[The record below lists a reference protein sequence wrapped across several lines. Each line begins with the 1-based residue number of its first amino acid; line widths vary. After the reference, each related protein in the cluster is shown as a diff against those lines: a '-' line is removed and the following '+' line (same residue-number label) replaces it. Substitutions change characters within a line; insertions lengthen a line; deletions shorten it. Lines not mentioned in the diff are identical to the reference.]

1 MTSVLLPLYVMAFPP
16 SNRKGDSPLF
26 ALSLEKG
33 DSPHFS
39 ILGLKNSELMDIV
52 ECALSPMFAESDNST
67 EQKTVLKGDVILPDR
82 ILSKGVVE
90 MTGGRITDVYAQSD
104 RTWDGRSFFLDYSN
118 HYISP
123 GFIDLHVHG
132 ALGRDFMDADME
144 SFNII
149 GGHLARTGVTA
160 FLATTLSA
168 PFESIL
174 KVIHAVKK
182 SPAFP
187 LVSKPLGVHI
197 EGPFLNIEHCGAQN
211 ANFIKEITEEDI
223 QLLIEAT
230 KGLKAIVTIAPEV
243 KANMRFIET
252 LKKNGIVVSI
262 GHSGATYEQTLAGIK
277 AGISHA
283 THFFNAMPEFRHR
296 EPGVVGAIL
305 ESENITVE
313 LICDGIHV
321 HPASIRLVLER
332 KGLENVCLITDSIL
346 AAGLGDG
353 DYVLGKLNITV
364 KGDETRLKDGSSLAG
379 SVLTLNKAVKNVL
392 DWTDLSIVQVVQMA
406 SLNPA
411 RVLGL
416 HKDMGSIEK
425 GKFANLTVYD
435 KDFQIIQ
442 TYVYGKPVI

>member
-1 MTSVLLPLYVMAFPP
+1 
-16 SNRKGDSPLF
+16 
-26 ALSLEKG
+26 
-33 DSPHFS
+33 
-39 ILGLKNSELMDIV
+39 MDIV
-52 ECALSPMFAESDNST
+52 KDNKKRNLMEDGNAT
-67 EQKTVLKGDVILPDR
+67 AQKTILKGDIILPDR
-82 ILSKGVVE
+82 VLSKGVVE
-90 MTGGRITDVYAQSD
+90 ITDNRITNIYVQSE
-104 RTWDGRSFFLDYSN
+104 RTWDGRSYFLDYGG

-149 GGHLARTGVTA
+149 GGHMVRTGVTS

-168 PFESIL
+168 PFVSIL
-174 KVIHAVKK
+174 KVIDTVKR
-182 SPAFP
+182 SPVFP
-187 LVSKPLGVHI
+187 LVSKPLGVHV
-197 EGPFLNIEHCGAQN
+197 EGPFLNADESGAQN
-211 ANFIKEITEEDI
+211 AEFIKEITEEDI

-230 KGLKAIVTIAPEV
+230 QGLKAIVTLAPEV
-243 KANMRFIET
+243 KNNMRFIQSLRE
-252 LKKNGIVVSI
+252 NGIVVSV

-296 EPGVVGAIL
+296 EPGIVGAIL

-332 KGLENVCLITDSIL
+332 KGLDNICLITDSIL
-346 AAGLGDG
+346 ATGLGDG

-392 DWTDLSIVQVVQMA
+392 DWTDLSISQVVRMA

-416 HKDMGSIEK
+416 DNDMGSIEK
-425 GKFANLTVYD
+425 GKIANLTVYD
-435 KDFQIIQ
+435 KDFQIEQ

>member
-1 MTSVLLPLYVMAFPP
+1 MYTES
-16 SNRKGDSPLF
+16 GD
-26 ALSLEKG
+26 
-33 DSPHFS
+33 
-39 ILGLKNSELMDIV
+39 
-52 ECALSPMFAESDNST
+52 ST
-67 EQKTVLKGDVILPDR
+67 EQKIILKGDVILPDKV
-82 ILSKGVVE
+82 LAKGVVE
-90 MTGGRITDVYAQSD
+90 ITGERITDIYAQSD
-104 RTWDGRSFFLDYSN
+104 RTWDGRSYFLDHSG

-123 GFIDLHVHG
+123 GFVDLHIHG

-168 PFESIL
+168 PVKSIL
-174 KVIHAVKK
+174 MVIETVQR
-182 SPAFP
+182 SPEYP

-197 EGPFLNIEHCGAQN
+197 EGPFLNVKQRGAQN
-211 ANFIKEITEEDI
+211 AEFIKEITDEDVRV
-223 QLLIEAT
+223 LIEAT
-230 KGLKAIVTIAPEV
+230 HGIKTIVTLAPEV
-243 KANMRFIET
+243 KDNMRFIET

-305 ESENITVE
+305 ESENVTVE

-353 DYVLGKLNITV
+353 DYILGKLNITV
-364 KGDETRLKDGSSLAG
+364 RGDETRLKDGSSLAG

-392 DWTDLSIVQVVQMA
+392 DWTDLSINQVVQMA

-416 HKDMGSIEK
+416 HKDMGSVEK
-425 GKFANLTVYD
+425 GKFANLTVFD
-435 KDFQIIQ
+435 KTFQVKQ

>member
-1 MTSVLLPLYVMAFPP
+1 MFTESE
-16 SNRKGDSPLF
+16 DSR
-26 ALSLEKG
+26 
-33 DSPHFS
+33 
-39 ILGLKNSELMDIV
+39 
-52 ECALSPMFAESDNST
+52 
-67 EQKTVLKGDVILPDR
+67 EQKTILKGDVILPDR
-82 ILSKGVVE
+82 LLSKGVVE
-90 MTGGRITDVYAQSD
+90 ITGDRITDIYAQSD
-104 RTWDGRSFFLDYSN
+104 RTWDGRSYYLDYSGL
-118 HYISP
+118 YISP

-149 GGHLARTGVTA
+149 GGHMARTGVTS

-174 KVIHAVKK
+174 EVIYTVKK

-197 EGPFLNIEHCGAQN
+197 EGPFINAEESGAQN
-211 ANFIKEITEEDI
+211 AEFIKAITEEDI

-230 KGLKAIVTIAPEV
+230 KGLKAIVTLAPEV
-243 KANMRFIET
+243 KNNMRFIRT
-252 LKKNGIVVSI
+252 LMENGIVVSI
-262 GHSGATYEQTLAGIK
+262 GHSCATYEQTLAGIK

-353 DYVLGKLNITV
+353 DYILGKLNITV

-379 SVLTLNKAVKNVL
+379 SVLTLNKAIKNVL
-392 DWTDLSIVQVVQMA
+392 DWTDLTLSQAVLMA

-411 RVLGL
+411 RVIGL

-425 GKFANLTVYD
+425 GKYANLTVYD
-435 KDFQIIQ
+435 KDFQIKQ

>member
-1 MTSVLLPLYVMAFPP
+1 MFT
-16 SNRKGDSPLF
+16 KG
-26 ALSLEKG
+26 G
-33 DSPHFS
+33 DPT
-39 ILGLKNSELMDIV
+39 K
-52 ECALSPMFAESDNST
+52 
-67 EQKTVLKGDVILPDR
+67 QKTILKGDIVLPDR
-82 ILSKGVVE
+82 ILSQGVVE
-90 MTGGRITDVYAQSD
+90 ITGERITDIYAQSD
-104 RTWDGRSFFLDYSN
+104 RTWDGRSYFIDYSG

-149 GGHLARTGVTA
+149 GGHLARTGVTSY
-160 FLATTLSA
+160 LATTLSA
-168 PFESIL
+168 PFGSIL
-174 KVIHAVKK
+174 NVIETVKK
-182 SPAFP
+182 SPLYP

-197 EGPFLNIEHCGAQN
+197 EGPFLNIDECGAQN
-211 ANFIKEITEEDI
+211 AKFIKKITEDDI
-223 QLLIEAT
+223 RLLIEAT
-230 KGLKAIVTIAPEV
+230 QRLKTIVTLAPEV
-243 KANMRFIET
+243 KDNMRFIQT
-252 LKKNGIVVSI
+252 LRENGIVVSV
-262 GHSGATYEQTLAGIK
+262 GHSSASYEQTLEGIK

-283 THFFNAMPEFRHR
+283 THFFNAMPEFHHR
-296 EPGVVGAIL
+296 EPGVVGAVL
-305 ESENITVE
+305 ESEIVTVE

-321 HPASIRLVLER
+321 HPASVRLVLER
-332 KGLENVCLITDSIL
+332 KGIDNVCLITDSIL

-379 SVLTLNKAVKNVL
+379 SVLTMNKAVKNVL
-392 DWTDLSIVQVVQMA
+392 DWTDLSLNKVVSMA

-425 GKFANLTVYD
+425 GKYADLTVFD
-435 KDFQIIQ
+435 KALQVKQ

>member
-1 MTSVLLPLYVMAFPP
+1 MMYSRLMFT
-16 SNRKGDSPLF
+16 KG
-26 ALSLEKG
+26 G
-33 DSPHFS
+33 DPT
-39 ILGLKNSELMDIV
+39 K
-52 ECALSPMFAESDNST
+52 
-67 EQKTVLKGDVILPDR
+67 QKTILKGDIVLPDR
-82 ILSKGVVE
+82 ILSQGVVE
-90 MTGGRITDVYAQSD
+90 ITGERITDIYAQSD
-104 RTWDGRSFFLDYSN
+104 RTWDGRSYFIDYSG

-149 GGHLARTGVTA
+149 GGHLARTGVTSY
-160 FLATTLSA
+160 LATTLSA
-168 PFESIL
+168 PFGSIL
-174 KVIHAVKK
+174 NVIETVKK
-182 SPAFP
+182 SPLYP

-197 EGPFLNIEHCGAQN
+197 EGPFLNIDECGAQN
-211 ANFIKEITEEDI
+211 AKFIKKITEDDI
-223 QLLIEAT
+223 RLLIEAT
-230 KGLKAIVTIAPEV
+230 QRLKTIVTLAPEV
-243 KANMRFIET
+243 KDNMRFIQT
-252 LKKNGIVVSI
+252 LRENGIVVSV
-262 GHSGATYEQTLAGIK
+262 GHSSASYEQTLEGIK

-283 THFFNAMPEFRHR
+283 THFFNAMPEFHHR
-296 EPGVVGAIL
+296 EPGVVGAVL
-305 ESENITVE
+305 ESEIVTVE

-321 HPASIRLVLER
+321 HPASVRLVLER
-332 KGLENVCLITDSIL
+332 KGIDNVCLITDSIL

-379 SVLTLNKAVKNVL
+379 SVLTMNKAVKNVL
-392 DWTDLSIVQVVQMA
+392 DWTDLSLNKVVSMA

-425 GKFANLTVYD
+425 GKYADLTVFD
-435 KDFQIIQ
+435 KALQVKQ

>member
-1 MTSVLLPLYVMAFPP
+1 
-16 SNRKGDSPLF
+16 
-26 ALSLEKG
+26 
-33 DSPHFS
+33 
-39 ILGLKNSELMDIV
+39 MDIFRNNKKRNQMKG
-52 ECALSPMFAESDNST
+52 ENPTA
-67 EQKTVLKGDVILPDR
+67 QKTILKGDVILPDR
-82 ILSKGVVE
+82 VLAKAVIEIEGE
-90 MTGGRITDVYAQSD
+90 RITDIYEQSE
-104 RTWDGRSFFLDYSN
+104 RTWDGRSYFLDHSN

-168 PFESIL
+168 PFASIL
-174 KVIHAVKK
+174 KVVETVKK
-182 SPAFP
+182 SPGFP
-187 LVSKPLGVHI
+187 LVSKPLGVHV
-197 EGPFLNIEHCGAQN
+197 EGPFLNVEQCGAQN
-211 ANFIKEITEEDI
+211 ADYIKEITEEEI

-230 KGLKAIVTIAPEV
+230 RGLKVIVTIAPEV
-243 KANMRFIET
+243 KDNMHFIQT
-252 LKKNGIVVSI
+252 LRENGIVVSI
-262 GHSGATYEQTLAGIK
+262 GHSGATYEQALEGIK

-283 THFFNAMPEFRHR
+283 THFFNAIPEFRHR
-296 EPGVVGAIL
+296 EPGVVGAVL
-305 ESENITVE
+305 ESEKVSVE

-321 HPASIRLVLER
+321 HPAFVRLVLDR

-353 DYVLGKLNITV
+353 DYILGKLNITV
-364 KGDETRLKDGSSLAG
+364 KGDETRLKDGGSLAG

-392 DWTDLSIVQVVQMA
+392 DWTDLSLSEAVLMA

-416 HKDMGSIEK
+416 DKVMGSIEK
-425 GKFANLTVYD
+425 GKYANLTVYD
-435 KDFQIIQ
+435 KELQIKQ